1 MRLPQS
7 TVLAL
12 LTAATMFTAAN
23 GTAQELPSLPALTAE
38 ELAVKDTP
46 TGSTGAAAM
55 ILYYAVETDNAKAT
69 EGYALRIKVLREEGK
84 EYATIEIPYVG
95 KPMQEEGVRA
105 RVVGPD
111 GKAAGF
117 GGQIYDRE
125 IVKARK
131 ILMHA
136 KMLTLPN
143 VQV

>member
-55 ILYYAVETDNAKAT
+55 ILYYALETDNAQAT
-69 EGYALRIKVLREEGK
+69 EGYALRIKGLREQGK
-84 EYATIEIPYVG
+84 KYANIEIPYVD
-95 KPMQEEGVRA
+95 KSIEAEWIWER
-105 RVVGPD
+105 
-111 GKAAGF
+111 
-117 GGQIYDRE
+117 
-125 IVKARK
+125 
-131 ILMHA
+131 
-136 KMLTLPN
+136 
-143 VQV
+143 